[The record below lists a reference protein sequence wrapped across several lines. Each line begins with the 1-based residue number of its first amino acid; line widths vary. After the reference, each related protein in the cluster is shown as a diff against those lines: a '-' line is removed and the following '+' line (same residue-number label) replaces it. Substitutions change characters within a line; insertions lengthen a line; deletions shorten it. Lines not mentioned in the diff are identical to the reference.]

1 MKPLFYL
8 FIAIAILAYSAIKFD
23 QAMGWEDQRVKK
35 STYIGKL

>member
-23 QAMGWEDQRVKK
+23 QVMGWEDARAHKQ
-35 STYIGKL
+35 SYIGKL